1 MAALGADSAH
11 TVVFEDSISGL
22 ISGRDSGATVVA
34 LSTTNPVDGVSR
46 YADYVI
52 PDFSDCSF
60 QDFIG
65 HKNEHA

>member
-34 LSTTNPVDGVSR
+34 LSTTNPVDVVSR

-52 PDFSDCSF
+52 PDFIDRSF

-65 HKNEHA
+65 HKE